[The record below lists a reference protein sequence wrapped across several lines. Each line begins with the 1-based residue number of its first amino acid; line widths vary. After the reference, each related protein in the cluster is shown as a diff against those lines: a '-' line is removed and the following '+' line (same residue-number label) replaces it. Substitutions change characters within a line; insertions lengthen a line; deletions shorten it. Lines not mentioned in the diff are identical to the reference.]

1 MKISEVVEKY
11 IELRTKKAQFKAE
24 YDMKVADID
33 KNLDKIEGKLLEV
46 FEQTGLDSVKTPF
59 GTAYTTTKTSVPVA
73 DKEVFMEFV
82 RSNDEWPLLEV
93 RASKASVEQYKEE
106 HGELPPGVNW
116 RVERVV
122 NVRRSS

>member
-33 KNLDKIEGKLLEV
+33 KNLGKIEGKLLEV